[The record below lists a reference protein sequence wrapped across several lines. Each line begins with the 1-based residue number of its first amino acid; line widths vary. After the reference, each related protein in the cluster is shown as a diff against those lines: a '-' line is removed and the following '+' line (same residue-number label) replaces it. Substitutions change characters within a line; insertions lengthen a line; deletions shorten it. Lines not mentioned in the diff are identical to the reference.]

1 MAFTRFSNDIAL
13 QQKRLEESTFTGI
26 YHLNTPGNGL
36 HNPYINDVHIRL
48 QKWGANLHKNTTNI
62 ESELKNR
69 TIPLGRDTTPY
80 NEFKSSSPNYNQ
92 THFSIDE
99 TRTTMPAWKLRDVER
114 SRYDYVHSNPQEH
127 IFTPFKHNLN
137 TRILEKDYYT
147 KNKK

>member
-1 MAFTRFSNDIAL
+1 MSFTRFHDDPSRIKKQID
-13 QQKRLEESTFTGI
+13 ESSFTGR
-26 YHLNTPGNGL
+26 YMLNTPGPGMDLPFNEDP
-36 HNPYINDVHIRL
+36 HVRL

-69 TIPLGRDTTPY
+69 TIPLGRDITPY
-80 NEFKSSSPNYNQ
+80 NKLKSNSPNYNQ

-99 TRTTMPAWKLRDVER
+99 TRTTMPAWKLRDAES

>member
-13 QQKRLEESTFTGI
+13 QQKKLEESTFTGI

-36 HNPYINDVHIRL
+36 HNSYINDVHIRL

-80 NEFKSSSPNYNQ
+80 NKLKSNSPNYNQ
-92 THFSIDE
+92 TQFSIDE
-99 TRTTMPAWKLRDVER
+99 TRTTMPAWKLRDAES

-127 IFTPFKHNLN
+127 IFTPLQQHRRS
-137 TRILEKDYYT
+137 RILKKNYYT